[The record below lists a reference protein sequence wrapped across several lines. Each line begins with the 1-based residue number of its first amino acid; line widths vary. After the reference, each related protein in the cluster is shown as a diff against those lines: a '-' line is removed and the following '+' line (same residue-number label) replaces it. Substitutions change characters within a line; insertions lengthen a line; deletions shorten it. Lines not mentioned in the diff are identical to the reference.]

1 MYGKMSEPGLLEII
15 PLICISATW
24 GHYPVCV
31 LISRLLRVLHPGGVT
46 WWLQHLL
53 FTDMA
58 GNILV
63 HMRQPSSSNDTER
76 KKIE

>member
-1 MYGKMSEPGLLEII
+1 MSEPGLLEII
-15 PLICISATW
+15 PLICTSATW

-31 LISRLLRVLHPGGVT
+31 LISRLLKVLHPGGVT
-46 WWLQHLL
+46 WWLRLL